1 VPLYGTGCPDPR
13 RPQEEFI
20 WAAPGAIRGHAPM
33 NDHGRYDAD
42 TEALH
47 ALRQEHTVLEVYQG
61 SS

>member
-1 VPLYGTGCPDPR
+1 MALSGLSCGDFMRQKWRLY
-13 RPQEEFI
+13 ES
-20 WAAPGAIRGHAPM
+20 
-33 NDHGRYDAD
+33 NDRYDAD

>member
-1 VPLYGTGCPDPR
+1 
-13 RPQEEFI
+13 
-20 WAAPGAIRGHAPM
+20 M